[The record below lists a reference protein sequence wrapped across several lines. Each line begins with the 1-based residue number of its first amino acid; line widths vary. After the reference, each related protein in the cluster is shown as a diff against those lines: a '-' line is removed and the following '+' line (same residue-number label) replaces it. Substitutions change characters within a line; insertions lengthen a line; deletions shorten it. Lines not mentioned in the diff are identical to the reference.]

1 MKSYKKAYS
10 PFKLAFALTSG
21 SLVSQLITSHV
32 VQAATVTVKKSESPS
47 KRVQKYTSVKQLKK
61 SDYLNKD
68 TTLHADSKISVP
80 KSGKYMVKLG
90 DNVSEIANKY
100 GLKTEEV
107 LKWNNLNWQS
117 IILIGQ
123 ELNLQQPSEQ
133 ISNSNLI
140 DKNKNT
146 VSAVHSQ
153 ATQAVNLAIKY
164 AQLGIPYVW
173 GGNSTEGFD
182 CSGLIQNVY
191 NNCGITLGRTT
202 TEQENCVSTSNVYD
216 ISDVINIAN
225 PGDLLFWGDHGNT
238 YHVAIYIGNGQ
249 FVAASHPGTNVGIE
263 KVSNYFKP
271 SFIGKINM

>member
-1 MKSYKKAYS
+1 MKSYRKAHS
-10 PFKLAFALTSG
+10 SFNLAFALTSG
-21 SLVSQLITSHV
+21 GLVSQLLTSPV

-47 KRVQKYTSVKQLKK
+47 EKIQKYTSAKQLKK
-61 SDYLNKD
+61 SDNLKED
-68 TTLHADSKISVP
+68 TTLHVNSKISVP
-80 KSGKYMVKLG
+80 KSGKYTVKPG

-146 VSAVHSQ
+146 VSTVHSQ
-153 ATQAVNLAIKY
+153 ATQAANLAIKY

-202 TEQENCVSTSNVYD
+202 IEQENYVSTSNVYD
-216 ISDVINIAN
+216 ISDVIHKAI
-225 PGDLLFWGDHGNT
+225 PGDLLFWGNHGNT

-249 FVAASHPGTNVGIE
+249 FVAASHPGANVKIE
-263 KVSNYFKP
+263 NVSNYFKP
-271 SFIGKINM
+271 SFIGRLNI